1 MAGNIQLERRRLN
14 EEIEMAFITAAQSAA
29 NIEMKIMSRKGNT
42 FPDLQDFYSQFSYL
56 VRLTIRL
63 KEMEPKDEPEE
74 LKKLKKDIRIWL
86 NTQVEQGGNNVDG
99 YAKQGLRLFD
109 DYYSELVH
117 SGIISLPTRKG

>member
-63 KEMEPKDEPEE
+63 KEMEPKDEPDE
-74 LKKLKKDIRIWL
+74 LKKLKKDIRNWL
-86 NTQVEQGGNNVDG
+86 NTQVNPGGNNVDE
-99 YAKQGLRLFD
+99 YAKQGLKLFD